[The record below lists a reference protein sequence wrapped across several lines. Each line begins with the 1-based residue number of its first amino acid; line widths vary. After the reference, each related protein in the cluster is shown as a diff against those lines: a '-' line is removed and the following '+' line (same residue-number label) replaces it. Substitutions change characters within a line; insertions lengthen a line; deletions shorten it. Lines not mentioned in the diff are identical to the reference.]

1 MAGLART
8 EDMSAEQ
15 QALLSKVRNKKD
27 LAGRFRKPY
36 EERWRRYGGL
46 YRSVRRLQSQYAQD
60 RNDRDSSVNEAL
72 REWGAELFIPL
83 IFGTVETVIPQ
94 ALSNDP
100 RMLAIPKPDAKSPE
114 ESVDRVKERFAQ
126 DQAKFDYELVLQ
138 DVFRSGEVFG
148 LGVQKL
154 HWKND
159 QRKQRYNTSKLLGK
173 GYQTKE
179 KLVTVYDGPCA
190 EKVDL
195 WNFFWDPAASSIA
208 ECEWVIH
215 RTYRSYDYVCNMV
228 KSGKWADLDL
238 EEVKKM
244 QPDEAAGTAQA
255 TRMTDWGFPT
265 YSNDLGDQHEIWEF
279 DTGLEVCTILDGK
292 LVVQEDSNPAFHNE
306 IPYQIFR
313 PQRSEQAEFVG
324 IPIPEQLEHLNY
336 ELNSMRSQRIDAATL
351 ALQMPIAYQD
361 GMVDPDDIV
370 LGPGLTF
377 GTIGNPQEA
386 LYPLKFPDIPESS
399 YRETGEIKQD
409 AQFTSGISDV
419 SAGGTSDAGSVSTAT
434 GAQLTVAAAAKRV
447 QLHTKNLE
455 RETIR
460 RAASQ
465 MLALYG
471 QHVRTEQNVAV
482 EDKEKPGTYSY
493 NKITPE
499 DIAAIADVIPDGG
512 STLAENDAQ
521 KVQNA
526 TALHNLYAGA
536 EGIDQTK
543 LNEYVLKE
551 FGIPNA
557 NSWVLKESADQMLQ
571 AVAHQ
576 YVAEGIPQETVLQA
590 IQQALAAL
598 HQQGPQ
604 GPPPARESIS
614 INYKDA
620 PPEIQ
625 RQMEAHAGFQPAQQE
640 EMSVEQQLEA
650 QKQQADQQKNATDQQ
665 LEAEKLAVD
674 AAQQQDN
681 NASAPTGAAQGG

>member
-1 MAGLART
+1 MAGFART
-8 EDMSAEQ
+8 DDMPAEW
-15 QALLSKVRNKKD
+15 QAILKEVRGKKE
-27 LAGRFRKPY
+27 LGGKFRQPY
-36 EERWRRYGGL
+36 EDRWRRYGGL

-60 RNDRDSSVNEAL
+60 RNDRDGTVQDAL

-114 ESVDRVKERFAQ
+114 ESVERVKERFAQ

-148 LGVQKL
+148 LGVQKMY
-154 HWKND
+154 WKNE
-159 QRKQRYNTSKLLGK
+159 QRSQRYNAPKLLGR

-179 KLVTVYDGPCA
+179 KLVTVYDAPCA
-190 EKVDL
+190 EWVDL
-195 WNFFWDPAASSIA
+195 WNFFWDPAARNIA

-215 RTYRSYDYVCNMV
+215 RTYRSFDYVANMV

-244 QPDEAAGTAQA
+244 QPDEAPGTAQA
-255 TRMTDWGFPT
+255 SRMTDWGFPT
-265 YSNDLGDQHEIWEF
+265 YSNDLGSQHEIWEYH
-279 DTGLEVCTILDGK
+279 TGTKVCTILDGK
-292 LVVQEDSNPAFHNE
+292 LVVQEDINPAFHNQ
-306 IPYQIFR
+306 IPFQIFR
-313 PQRSEQAEFVG
+313 PQRSERAEFVG
-324 IPIPEQLEHLNY
+324 IPIPEQLEHLQY

-386 LYPLKFPDIPESS
+386 LYPLKLPDLPESS
-399 YRETGEIKQD
+399 YRETGEIKSD
-409 AQFTSGISDV
+409 AQFTTGISDV
-419 SAGGTSDAGSVSTAT
+419 SAGGTSDEGSVSTAT

-455 RETIR
+455 RETLR

-465 MLALYG
+465 MLDLYG
-471 QHVRTEQNVAV
+471 QHVLDEQHVAV
-482 EDKEKPGTYSY
+482 ENEESPGTYSY

-526 TALHNLYAGA
+526 TALHNLFAGA
-536 EGIDQTK
+536 EGIDQQK
-543 LNEYVLKE
+543 LDEYVLKE
-551 FGIPNA
+551 FGIPNPG
-557 NSWVLKESADQMLQ
+557 SWVLKESADQMLQ
-571 AVAHQ
+571 KVAHQ
-576 YVAEGIPQETVLQA
+576 YVSEGIPQETVLDA
-590 IQQALAAL
+590 IQKAVGAI
-598 HQQGPQ
+598 HQQA
-604 GPPPARESIS
+604 PPPPRESIS
-614 INYKDA
+614 INYADA
-620 PPEIQ
+620 PPDIQ
-625 RQMEAHAGFQPAQQE
+625 RQMEAAVGFTPAEQE
-640 EMSVEQQLEA
+640 LSVDQKLEA
-650 QKQQADQQKNATDQQ
+650 QQQQLDAEQAAADQ
-665 LEAEKLAVD
+665 
-674 AAQQQDN
+674 AAQEQQQN
-681 NASAPTGAAQGG
+681 NGSAPTGAAQGG